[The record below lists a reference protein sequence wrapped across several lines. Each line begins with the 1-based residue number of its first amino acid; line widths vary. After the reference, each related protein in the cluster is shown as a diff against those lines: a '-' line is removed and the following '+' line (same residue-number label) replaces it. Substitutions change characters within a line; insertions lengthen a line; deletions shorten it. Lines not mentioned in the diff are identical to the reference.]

1 MMSRM
6 LRKLV
11 LLAFLGLVVLAVF
24 MFVGPRM
31 PDGSW
36 VHEASGHLRDALN
49 AWWGFPIVG
58 P

>member
-1 MMSRM
+1 MMRRM

-11 LLAFLGLVVLAVF
+11 LLAFLGLVALAVF
-24 MFVGPRM
+24 VYLGPRM

-36 VHEASGHLRDALN
+36 MQKASGDLRDGLN
-49 AWWGFPIVG
+49 AWWGLPIVG

>member
-1 MMSRM
+1 MLMPM

-11 LLAFLGLVVLAVF
+11 MVAFLGLVVLAVF
-24 MFVGPRM
+24 VFAGPRM
-31 PDGSW
+31 PDTSW
-36 VHEASGHLRDALN
+36 VHQASSHLRDALN

>member
-1 MMSRM
+1 M

-11 LLAFLGLVVLAVF
+11 LLAFLGLVLLAA
-24 MFVGPRM
+24 FVYLGPRM

-36 VHEASGHLRDALN
+36 TQEASAHLRDALK
-49 AWWGFPIVG
+49 AWWGFPIAG